1 MGLFK
6 KLYLEK
12 KKLKFK
18 RVILEKKYGLISR
31 HQTDL
36 QVFVS
41 VKFTHPKKKKKNKT
55 KITEGSNTNS
65 PS

>member
-1 MGLFK
+1 MRLFK
-6 KLYLEK
+6 RLYLEK

-18 RVILEKKYGLISR
+18 RVILEKKYGLITR

-36 QVFVS
+36 QVLVS
-41 VKFTHPKKKKKNKT
+41 VKFTHPKTKNKT
-55 KITEGSNTNS
+55 KITGGSNTNS

>member
-12 KKLKFK
+12 KNLKFK

-31 HQTDL
+31 HQTNL
-36 QVFVS
+36 QVLVS
-41 VKFTHPKKKKKNKT
+41 VKFTHPKKKKKKQNKNNRR
-55 KITEGSNTNS
+55 K
-65 PS
+65 

>member
-18 RVILEKKYGLISR
+18 RVILEKKYGLITR

-36 QVFVS
+36 QVLVS
-41 VKFTHPKKKKKNKT
+41 VKFTHPKKKKKKT
-55 KITEGSNTNS
+55 KKKKHKEET

>member
-18 RVILEKKYGLISR
+18 RVILEKKYDLISR
-31 HQTDL
+31 HQTNL
-36 QVFVS
+36 QVLVS
-41 VKFTHPKKKKKNKT
+41 VKFTHPKKKKKKT
-55 KITEGSNTNS
+55 KQK
-65 PS
+65 